1 MLQGDRINTERAK
14 KKKRERER
22 TKHLLFISKQSKQR
36 AAGAEFTRVS
46 QHLAVLHLD
55 SSEQSFLINL

>member
-1 MLQGDRINTERAK
+1 MCFRETELTQREQK
-14 KKKRERER
+14 KKRER